1 MNTIESNI
9 IRYNELLARVPFYL
23 RDKVIAV
30 SDLTPLIVTEDDLE
44 DMCLSSTEIVSLLN
58 NAKEM
63 LTIAEQTATEL
74 GY

>member
-30 SDLTPLIVTEDDLE
+30 SDLTPLIVSEDDLE

>member
-30 SDLTPLIVTEDDLE
+30 SDLTPLIVSEDDLE
-44 DMCLSSTEIVSLLN
+44 DMCLSSTEIVRLLN
-58 NAKEM
+58 NANEM

>member
-30 SDLTPLIVTEDDLE
+30 SDLTPLIVSEDDLE

-58 NAKEM
+58 NANEM

>member
-30 SDLTPLIVTEDDLE
+30 SDLTPLIVSEDDIE
-44 DMCLSSTEIVSLLN
+44 DMCLSSTEIVRLLN
-58 NAKEM
+58 NANEM

>member
-58 NAKEM
+58 NANEM

>member
-30 SDLTPLIVTEDDLE
+30 SDLTPLIVSEDDIE

-58 NAKEM
+58 NANEM